1 MVDIILCS
9 VVHPKT
15 MIKDTIEFLEPDLHI
30 ITKEGTT
37 IRTNKLLVGQA
48 SSLLRSLLI
57 HTPSPSILFL
67 PDVRASVVLH
77 LIQVVKTGITE
88 GRGSGY
94 SVLKEVRELAQVLGF
109 QNIPQLT
116 FVVEGQS
123 QHPQYQHLNQR
134 VHRDADSFKENVVAS
149 TGFEEDEVGTDT
161 AQAKIPV
168 RMEIEC
174 NQKEVENGS
183 SNVTGPDQSIDCPRT
198 WISHDV
204 LDEMLVKTEEDQDNL
219 KTSAIQS
226 HNRPFSTDTNQGVIS
241 NGIHL
246 PQPSPSVSTLNN
258 KSHQEKNQ
266 FKMKNSRSSSEQHVI
281 LTSVKETIETHS
293 TNADNTNTSCI
304 KQLEMSMEETLQ
316 DENSNEEPEQGSVLN
331 LCHFEPL
338 NYNSAQKRE
347 YHKIKSFK
355 INNNNS
361 EIEVYEFKSQEI
373 ADAIPKVLKKE
384 TNENNPST
392 EVIPKFACDNCGKT
406 FSNAATLLVHAE
418 KHGQT
423 KGKRKCILCNFSG
436 ERTNLLTHIRSV
448 HTKEKL
454 FECSVCLKRFSTC
467 GQKNNHE
474 MRHAA
479 SHPEKMFECSVCMKK
494 FFSLAKKETHENL
507 HIDQPKEKC
516 CVCHKTFSSVRA
528 KNEHEK
534 RHTT

>member
-1 MVDIILCS
+1 
-9 VVHPKT
+9 
-15 MIKDTIEFLEPDLHI
+15 
-30 ITKEGTT
+30 
-37 IRTNKLLVGQA
+37 
-48 SSLLRSLLI
+48 
-57 HTPSPSILFL
+57 
-67 PDVRASVVLH
+67 
-77 LIQVVKTGITE
+77 
-88 GRGSGY
+88 
-94 SVLKEVRELAQVLGF
+94 
-109 QNIPQLT
+109 
-116 FVVEGQS
+116 
-123 QHPQYQHLNQR
+123 
-134 VHRDADSFKENVVAS
+134 
-149 TGFEEDEVGTDT
+149 
-161 AQAKIPV
+161 
-168 RMEIEC
+168 
-174 NQKEVENGS
+174 
-183 SNVTGPDQSIDCPRT
+183 
-198 WISHDV
+198 
-204 LDEMLVKTEEDQDNL
+204 MLVKTEEDQDNL
-219 KTSAIQS
+219 ETSAIQS
-226 HNRPFSTDTNQGVIS
+226 QNRPFSTDTNQGFIS
-241 NGIHL
+241 NENHL
-246 PQPSPSVSTLNN
+246 PQPPPSASTPNN
-258 KSHQEKNQ
+258 KSYQERNQ
-266 FKMKNSRSSSEQHVI
+266 LALLGSSSKQHVI
-281 LTSVKETIETHS
+281 PTSVKETIKTRS
-293 TNADNTNTSCI
+293 TNADSTSTSCI
-304 KQLEMSMEETLQ
+304 KQVAMSTEETLQ
-316 DENSNEEPEQGSVLN
+316 DENSSHDERSTSSMNGNNPSIWFSNEEPEQGSVLN